1 MRVLMFSDV
10 QRKGG
15 AGIAAHRLARA
26 LTQAGHQVLWAAV
39 HPDADNDIPSVRC
52 QSTPLSDRAK
62 RRLLRVIGSG
72 AHTSV
77 SARGVMQQL
86 NRIIQRYKPDVIN
99 IHNIHGAD
107 LPATLPSEL
116 SRQVPVVWTLHDMW
130 AFTGG
135 CAYSYGCEKFT
146 SACDTSCP
154 HTHEYPARPAR
165 QVPRLY
171 AARLRSVHR
180 ADRIAYV
187 SPSGWLAEQAK
198 RGMLSRQDVRV
209 IHNSVEL
216 DRFRPVPKEA
226 ARAALD
232 LPSHQPVL
240 VTTATPDDP
249 RKGASVLYEALSRLE
264 RRDVI
269 LLQLGGGNH
278 DPSEG
283 RWVHRVLSAVRDD
296 RLLRLAYC
304 AGDAHLLPTR
314 ADNLPNT
321 LLESAACG
329 VPSIV
334 SDVGGCSEAIEPSRT
349 GWVFKDDDPT
359 DLSRCIRHVLSL
371 SNEAQAEA
379 RRASRAFACNR
390 FAPELQAERYACLF
404 NELIGTHASRTSYHS
419 VWAGDTFKEAA

>member
-1 MRVLMFSDV
+1 MFSDV

-26 LTQAGHQVLWAAV
+26 LLQAGHQVLWAAV
-39 HPDADNDIPSVRC
+39 HPDVGNDIPSVRC
-52 QSTPLSDRAK
+52 QSTSLSDRAT
-62 RRLLRVIGSG
+62 RRLLRVVGSG
-72 AHTSV
+72 T
-77 SARGVMQQL
+77 SARGAMQQL
-86 NRIIQRYKPDVIN
+86 YRVIHRFKPDVIN

-107 LPATLPSEL
+107 LPATLPGEL

-135 CAYSYGCEKFT
+135 CAYSYQCEKFT
-146 SACDTSCP
+146 SACDKSCP

-171 AARLRSVHR
+171 AARLRAVHR

-187 SPSGWLAEQAK
+187 SPSNWLAGQAK

-209 IHNSVEL
+209 IPNSVEL
-216 DRFRPVPKEA
+216 DRFRPIPKEA

-249 RKGASVLYEALSRLE
+249 RKGASVLYEALARLE

-269 LLQLGGGNH
+269 LVQLGGENH

-283 RWVHRVLSAVRDD
+283 RWDHRVLSAVRDD

-334 SDVGGCSEAIEPSRT
+334 SDVGGCSEAIEPNRT
-349 GWVFKDDDPT
+349 GWVFKDGDPT
-359 DLSRCIRHVLSL
+359 DLARGIRHLLSL
-371 SNEAQAEA
+371 SQEAQAEA
-379 RRASRAFACNR
+379 RRASRAFACHR
-390 FAPELQAERYACLF
+390 FAPEIQAERYACLF
-404 NELIGTHASRTSYHS
+404 NELIGTRATLPPRMNLRAEG
-419 VWAGDTFKEAA
+419 VFKEAA